1 MSTPAL
7 VELAQEFY
15 RDELRDHATYTALAG
30 NERNPQLRET
40 LARIAGMELKHSG
53 FWRRL
58 LESRGVPA
66 PFYAPGPLRLR
77 LVQLFQRFLNSA
89 FLVSILEL
97 GESSAFAKYLECLH
111 TARLDEREKTE
122 LRAIVLDEIEH
133 EITFRDESRQ
143 LGLGNV
149 RDYVLGMNDG
159 LVEILGAVTGL
170 SAVYAGNPLI
180 VGVSGLVVGVAGA
193 MSMGIGAYVSV
204 RSQRQVNE
212 SLRERMEILFDVA
225 PQRAVSEYQDRLA
238 ESGVPNDTAHE
249 IARRVGA
256 NHDAIARLLLPEA
269 TENELRSG
277 LFTGFAYLAG
287 VAFPVLPYFF
297 AGSAIYALGFSVLLA
312 GLALAAS
319 AAVVSVL
326 SGISLRQKVV
336 EMLVAGF
343 SAAGIAYLFGWAM
356 RALTGIEL

>member
-1 MSTPAL
+1 MSTPAI

-15 RDELRDHATYTALAG
+15 RDELRDHATYTALASR
-30 NERNPQLRET
+30 ERNPQLRET
-40 LARIAGMELKHSG
+40 LDRIAGMELKHSG

-66 PFYAPGPLRLR
+66 PSYAPGALRLR
-77 LVQLFQRFLNSA
+77 LVRFFQRFLNAA
-89 FLVSILEL
+89 FLVSVLEL
-97 GESSAFAKYLECLH
+97 GESSAFAKYLDCLR
-111 TARLDEREKTE
+111 TAKLDERERAE
-122 LRAIVLDEIEH
+122 LRTIVLDEIEH
-133 EITFRDESRQ
+133 EITFRDQSRR

-149 RDYVLGMNDG
+149 RDYVLGMIDG

-170 SAVYAGNPLI
+170 SAVYAGNPLV

-193 MSMGIGAYVSV
+193 MSMGIGAYISV

-212 SLRERMEILFDVA
+212 GLRERMEILFDVA
-225 PQRAVSEYQDRLA
+225 PQRAVSEYQERLA
-238 ESGVPNDTAHE
+238 ESGVPDETAQE

-256 NHDAIARLLLPEA
+256 NREAIARLLLPEA

-277 LFTGFAYLAG
+277 LYTGFAYLAG

-297 AGSAIYALGFSVLLA
+297 AGSALHALGFSVLLA
-312 GLALAAS
+312 GLALAA
-319 AAVVSVL
+319 AAAIVSVL
-326 SGISLRQKVV
+326 SGISLRRKVV

-343 SAAGIAYLFGWAM
+343 SAAGIAYLFGSAM
-356 RALTGIEL
+356 HALTGIDV

>member
-53 FWRRL
+53 FWQRL

-66 PFYAPGPLRLR
+66 PSYAPGALRLR
-77 LVQLFQRFLNSA
+77 LVRFFQRFLNSA

-97 GESSAFAKYLECLH
+97 GESSAFAKYLDCLH
-111 TARLDEREKTE
+111 SAKIDERERTE

-256 NHDAIARLLLPEA
+256 NRDAIARLLLPEA

-287 VAFPVLPYFF
+287 VAFPVVPYFF
-297 AGSAIYALGFSVLLA
+297 AGSAIHALGFSVLFA

-326 SGISLRQKVV
+326 SGISLRQKVL